1 MNEQLKKM
9 KWIPAAAKLPGK
21 TEMTVLKAL
30 VYLQKQSW
38 IYCSITCNFQ
48 PILSNCTYIKYTI
61 HNLNSFMTKQ
71 EEDATLLWNSMAYK
85 YI

>member
-30 VYLQKQSW
+30 VYLQK
-38 IYCSITCNFQ
+38 T
-48 PILSNCTYIKYTI
+48 IL
-61 HNLNSFMTKQ
+61 NL
-71 EEDATLLWNSMAYK
+71 LLDYL
-85 YI
+85 